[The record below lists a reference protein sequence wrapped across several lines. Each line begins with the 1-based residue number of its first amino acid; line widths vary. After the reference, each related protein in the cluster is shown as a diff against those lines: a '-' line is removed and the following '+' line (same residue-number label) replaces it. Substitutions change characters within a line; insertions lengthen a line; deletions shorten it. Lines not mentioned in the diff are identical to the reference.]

1 MLAVVGAT
9 VREVKLLEF
18 SILKSQTVLEQS
30 AIPESNM
37 DRFEFQ
43 LAMLQKGAEELEK
56 KIANFTTILM
66 QLKTAAITIWVALIG
81 WVFAS
86 KIDALAPLGY
96 VIIFGFWFLEATY
109 WRVQFY
115 YMQRAAAVT
124 EFLNDE
130 RALDKSFNI
139 RSIPEGLVHP
149 LGSLKTL
156 KMPSLWRAMCAPSI
170 YIFYTFLLAVNSVV
184 WLISLKTAL

>member
-1 MLAVVGAT
+1 M
-9 VREVKLLEF
+9 E
-18 SILKSQTVLEQS
+18 
-30 AIPESNM
+30 
-37 DRFEFQ
+37 RFEFQ
-43 LAMLQKGAEELEK
+43 LVMLQQGAEELEK
-56 KIANFTTILM
+56 KIANFSTILQ

-86 KIDALAPLGY
+86 KIEALVPLGY

-115 YMQRAAAVT
+115 YMIRAAAVT

-130 RALDKSFNI
+130 SALDKSFNA
-139 RSIPEGLVHP
+139 RSIPQGLVHP

-184 WLISLKTAL
+184 WLISLKIAL

>member
-1 MLAVVGAT
+1 
-9 VREVKLLEF
+9 
-18 SILKSQTVLEQS
+18 
-30 AIPESNM
+30 M

-66 QLKTAAITIWVALIG
+66 QLKTAAISIWVALSG

>member
-1 MLAVVGAT
+1 M
-9 VREVKLLEF
+9 E
-18 SILKSQTVLEQS
+18 
-30 AIPESNM
+30 
-37 DRFEFQ
+37 RFEFQ

-86 KIDALAPLGY
+86 KIDALVPLGY
-96 VIIFGFWFLEATY
+96 VIILGFWFLEATY

-124 EFLNDE
+124 EFLNNERVLDE
-130 RALDKSFNI
+130 SFNT

-149 LGSLKTL
+149 LGSLKIF
-156 KMPSLWRAMCAPSI
+156 KMPSLWRAMYAPSI
-170 YIFYTFLLAVNSVV
+170 YIFYTFLFAVNSVV
-184 WLISLKTAL
+184 WLITALSNLSKVT

>member
-1 MLAVVGAT
+1 
-9 VREVKLLEF
+9 
-18 SILKSQTVLEQS
+18 
-30 AIPESNM
+30 M

-56 KIANFTTILM
+56 KIANFSTIL
-66 QLKTAAITIWVALIG
+66 QQVKTAAVTILVALIG

-86 KIDALAPLGY
+86 KINALVPLGY

-130 RALDKSFNI
+130 RALDESFNT
-139 RSIPEGLVHP
+139 RSIPKGLVHP

-156 KMPSLWRAMCAPSI
+156 KMPSLWRAICAPSI
-170 YIFYTFLLAVNSVV
+170 YIFYTFLLVVNSVV
-184 WLISLKTAL
+184 WLISLRTAL

>member
-1 MLAVVGAT
+1 
-9 VREVKLLEF
+9 
-18 SILKSQTVLEQS
+18 
-30 AIPESNM
+30 M

-86 KIDALAPLGY
+86 KINALVPLGY

-130 RALDKSFNI
+130 MALDESFNT
-139 RSIPEGLVHP
+139 RSIPKGLVHP
-149 LGSLKTL
+149 LGSLKIF

-170 YIFYTFLLAVNSVV
+170 YIFYTFLFAVNSVV
-184 WLISLKTAL
+184 WLITALSNLSKVT

>member
-1 MLAVVGAT
+1 
-9 VREVKLLEF
+9 
-18 SILKSQTVLEQS
+18 
-30 AIPESNM
+30 M

-56 KIANFTTILM
+56 KIANFSTILQ
-66 QLKTAAITIWVALIG
+66 QLKTAAITIWITLIG

-86 KIDALAPLGY
+86 KIDALVPLGY

-124 EFLNDE
+124 QFLNDE
-130 RALDKSFNI
+130 SALDESFHT
-139 RSIPEGLVHP
+139 RSIPFGLVHP
-149 LGSLKTL
+149 LGSLKIL
-156 KMPSLWRAMCAPSI
+156 KMPSLWRAMYAPSI
-170 YIFYTFLLAVNSVV
+170 YIFYIFLLAVNSVV
-184 WLISLKTAL
+184 WLITLKTAL